1 MRPNHSLYLLQSPDA
16 LEAMRSSFSS
26 TTRFGQ
32 LESIKPQVVGRL
44 AFLRFKARTGDAMGM
59 NMISKGVEKCLQEN
73 LREKFPD
80 VRVLSISGNYCVD
93 KKANALNWI
102 EGRGW
107 SVTAEATIPAAVVRD
122 VLKTTSATMVMWF
135 CQNGRFETPK
145 SFVFTLFMTTCT
157 STRQRDRTK
166 GNVA

>member
-1 MRPNHSLYLLQSPDA
+1 MLSTSLPFAFRNFASPPPRPPPPSQSTEALL
-16 LEAMRSSFSS
+16 AMRSSFSS

-32 LESIKPQVVGRL
+32 LESITPQVVGRL

-59 NMISKGVEKCLQEN
+59 NMISKGVEKCLQET
-73 LREKFPD
+73 LRRRFPD
-80 VRVLSISGNYCVD
+80 VRVLSVSGNYCVD

-122 VLKTTSATMVMWF
+122 VLKTTSAAMVRLWLRNMI
-135 CQNGRFETPK
+135 Q
-145 SFVFTLFMTTCT
+145 VFY
-157 STRQRDRTK
+157 
-166 GNVA
+166 